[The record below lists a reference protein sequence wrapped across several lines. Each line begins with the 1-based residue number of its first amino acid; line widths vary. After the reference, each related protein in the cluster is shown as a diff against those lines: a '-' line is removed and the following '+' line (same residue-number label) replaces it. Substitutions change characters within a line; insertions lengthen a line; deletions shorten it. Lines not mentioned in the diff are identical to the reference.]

1 VNRVVADLLKQESL
15 PAFERRLRRYVRP
28 DLLIIDELG
37 YVTVRQPL
45 KVRVVA
51 ATRGIAR
58 VSRARDTVGRVPT
71 LLVTEGFRFF
81 FYSNEGSEPR
91 QVHVEYADGT
101 AKFWLQP
108 VALAEV
114 YDIKRQ
120 ALRQARL
127 LVEQHQASFLEKW
140 NEYFGS

>member
-91 QVHVEYADGT
+91 HVHVEYADGT
-101 AKFWLQP
+101 ASSGCSP
-108 VALAEV
+108 S
-114 YDIKRQ
+114 RSP
-120 ALRQARL
+120 RSTTSSGRR
-127 LVEQHQASFLEKW
+127 
-140 NEYFGS
+140 